1 MGQTPLSRT
10 PRQGGRAKSDGQH
23 QNGVEDKESADS
35 DKDRMSL
42 SIKAHTHNGCSH
54 QQHSVGEDL
63 SLPKTPKPKKTQ
75 DHRDHKRRIPE
86 CHRIPLDI
94 HSDTAQKHDQL
105 HIDGPTSNNAKS
117 EHSARAAGTTF
128 FAETMLAPPSSS
140 ALTMRGM
147 RTRGHRRRV
156 TIGSRFCQNRGRA
169 GTARTRST
177 KRATPRHTRRT
188 R

>member
-42 SIKAHTHNGCSH
+42 SMKAHTHNGCSH

-94 HSDTAQKHDQL
+94 HSDTAQKHNRL

-128 FAETMLAPPSSS
+128 FAETMLAPFFICLNDEGDEDGGPPPPS
-140 ALTMRGM
+140 
-147 RTRGHRRRV
+147 HNRV
-156 TIGSRFCQNRGRA
+156 TVLSKPGPSRHG
-169 GTARTRST
+169 
-177 KRATPRHTRRT
+177 
-188 R
+188 

>member
-63 SLPKTPKPKKTQ
+63 SLPKTPKPKRLRIIETTSAAFQ
-75 DHRDHKRRIPE
+75 SVIGSHLTYIPIRRRSMISFILTALPQTTPKASTAPE
-86 CHRIPLDI
+86 RPERLFSQRPCSPPFFICLNDEG
-94 HSDTAQKHDQL
+94 DEDE
-105 HIDGPTSNNAKS
+105 GPP
-117 EHSARAAGTTF
+117 
-128 FAETMLAPPSSS
+128 PPS
-140 ALTMRGM
+140 
-147 RTRGHRRRV
+147 HNRV
-156 TIGSRFCQNRGRA
+156 TVLSKPGPSRHG
-169 GTARTRST
+169 
-177 KRATPRHTRRT
+177 
-188 R
+188 